1 MTTSIVRTTQE
12 ERYPTMVEL
21 DLIKSYYGTAIT
33 KRSKVPLMNHIT
45 EGIDILDMIA
55 ATELAKRAYCIHP
68 IVQADVDLLKN
79 IHRIKNVDGHVVAL
93 AMEYRRVA
101 NAYLSPRVI
110 KSIDE
115 IELSPL
121 EDVNDMLRADKL
133 QNEKDFRKHHL
144 GTHPRSKELEEYFL
158 NWFKRLDLA

>member
-1 MTTSIVRTTQE
+1 ML
-12 ERYPTMVEL
+12 EL
-21 DLIKSYYGTAIT
+21 DLIGLYYGKART

-45 EGIDILDMIA
+45 EGLDILDVMA
-55 ATELAKRAYCIHP
+55 CTDLVKRAYCIHP
-68 IVQADVDLLKN
+68 MVQADVDLVKN
-79 IHRIKNVDGHVVAL
+79 IAGMETLDGRVVAL

-101 NAYLSPRVI
+101 NAYLSPRII

-133 QNEKDFRKHHL
+133 QNEKDFRKYHL
-144 GTHPRSKELEEYFL
+144 GTHPRSKELEEYFA